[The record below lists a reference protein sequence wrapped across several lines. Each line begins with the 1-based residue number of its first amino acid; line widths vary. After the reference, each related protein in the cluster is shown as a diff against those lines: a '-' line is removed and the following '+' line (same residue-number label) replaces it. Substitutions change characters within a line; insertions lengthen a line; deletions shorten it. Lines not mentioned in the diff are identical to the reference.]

1 MANQKFSD
9 FSNQPPGA
17 GTYLVGYDGVT
28 NVRTLASNIGGGS
41 GSDAWSFT
49 TAITDFQPIEGFS
62 YIGNLPEN
70 NPVYKPFRIEGT
82 ITLKNMGFLIQTLST
97 NLNHRLYGAV
107 YKYDIATDT
116 LNLQDYTGEMIVDT
130 TSGVTGW
137 NYVAFNGGDL
147 TLDAGVYFSRVI
159 APSSIGQP
167 VRIQTNFARN
177 KMMGIVGTGTSTNA
191 WYMFQQFTSYD
202 FGSTPSS
209 ISLGSLTKTVSA
221 PTVTGKPFY
230 TITQP

>member
-1 MANQKFSD
+1 MSFIIG
-9 FSNQPPGA
+9 QP
-17 GTYLVGYDGVT
+17 
-28 NVRTLASNIGGGS
+28 SGGGGGGG

-70 NPVYKPFRIEGT
+70 TAVYKPFRIEGT

-97 NLNHRLYGAV
+97 NLNMRLYGAV

-116 LNLQDYTGEMIVDT
+116 LNLQDYTGEMILDT

-137 NYVAFNGGDL
+137 NYVAFNGGNL
-147 TLDAGVYFSRVI
+147 TLDPGVYFSRVI
-159 APSSIGQP
+159 APSSVGQP
-167 VRIQTNFARN
+167 VRIQANFARN
-177 KMMGIVGTGTSTNA
+177 RMMGIVGTGTSTNA

-202 FGSTPSS
+202 FGSTPSL
-209 ISLGSLTKTVSA
+209 ISVSSLTKSVSA
-221 PTVTGKPFY
+221 PNVTAKPFY